1 VRTSI
6 LVAGDHFV
14 LGSLCIEALRAELRD
29 DSEVRELV
37 LPWPDIPF
45 GRVAEVDEASG
56 TEEMMIEALQG
67 VEICVTQMAPLTEK
81 VLAAAPDLKLF
92 VVSRGGPVNAN
103 ILAATRYG
111 VAICCTPG
119 RNAAAAA
126 EHTVGMLLATLRRI
140 PETQA
145 ALFAGESQ
153 GKYYRYERS
162 GLELENATVGL
173 IGSGAIG
180 LRVARILKSFGCHVL
195 VYDPY
200 VSTEALVG
208 IAEKVDLDELLTRS
222 RIVSLHARVTPETRG
237 LIRAQQIAKMPPG
250 SIIINCARGSLLDYD
265 AVCDAIETGHLLGAG
280 FDVFPEEPLPPDS
293 RLLHTRSIVLT
304 PHVAGASR
312 ETAEKAARL
321 AAEEVGR
328 YLRKEPLKH
337 CANPQVNLHLKKERN
352 C

>member
-1 VRTSI
+1 MKPDI

-14 LGSLCIEALRAELRD
+14 LNSLLIEALRSELQD
-29 DSEVRELV
+29 DPQFREFL

-45 GRVAEVDEASG
+45 GPIAEVDEASG

-92 VVSRGGPVNAN
+92 VVTRGGPVNAN
-103 ILAATRYG
+103 IPAATRHG
-111 VAICCTPG
+111 VAVCSTPG

-126 EHTVGMLLATLRRI
+126 EHTVGLLLATLRRI
-140 PETQA
+140 PETQS
-145 ALFAGESQ
+145 ALHAGEWQ
-153 GKYYRYERS
+153 GTYYRYEHS

-180 LRVARILKSFGCHVL
+180 LRVARVLNAFGCHVL

-200 VSTEALVG
+200 VSSEVLAG
-208 IAEKVDLDELLTRS
+208 IAEKVELEELLVRA
-222 RIVSLHARVTPETRG
+222 RIVSLHARATAETRRMIG
-237 LIRAQQIAKMPPG
+237 ARQIARMPAG

-265 AVCDAIETGHLLGAG
+265 AVCDAIEAGHLLGAG
-280 FDVFPEEPLPPDS
+280 FDVFPDEPIPPTS
-293 RLLHTRSIVLT
+293 RLLRTPAIVLT
-304 PHVAGASR
+304 PHIAGASR

-321 AAEEVGR
+321 AAAEVGR
-328 YLRKEPLKH
+328 YIRKEPLKY
-337 CANPQVNLHLKKERN
+337 CANPDAVLQ
-352 C
+352 